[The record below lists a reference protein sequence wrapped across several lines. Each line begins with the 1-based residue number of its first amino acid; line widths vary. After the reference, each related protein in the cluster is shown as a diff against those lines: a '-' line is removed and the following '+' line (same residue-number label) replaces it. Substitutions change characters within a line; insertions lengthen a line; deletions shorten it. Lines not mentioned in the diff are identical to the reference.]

1 MSSVAAPHGESS
13 AARRARPPRAI
24 AWPVLGLVALVIV
37 LTCIVVWMIHVRGI
51 RADLPPKWDEAAHSL
66 SGLAIARDLRTGD
79 ALALAYDTYRQV
91 YWPPLHSVL
100 VGLAFAAFGE
110 RLAVAR
116 VVSLAAF
123 ALIPV
128 VLLAAGR
135 MMYPRDEPL
144 RGWVAG
150 GLAGI
155 LAVTTPA
162 LIPFASVA
170 FLELPA
176 LLAVTLTLL
185 AYFVAERAVDR
196 PRRRALV
203 AVGILIAYFMKT
215 NYGILLLVVVAI
227 DAVIDARFPGRRL
240 FSRRNAYIV
249 VPLAIVFVIWFAYP
263 PKLAGTI
270 RALVNR
276 QAVGVDPW
284 TLNGLLYYPR
294 SLLVFAGSRAMLGVF
309 LAGVVG
315 AWGLRRSP
323 NVRLLLL
330 LVSIQFLLG
339 EAHQTKENR
348 HILPIV
354 PAIFLLTGA
363 TAARVTS
370 AARRSDRSGT
380 VRGVAVAAGVAVAL
394 IVARQFGTLLAR
406 PLPTAWPH
414 PPRPAGVAHHAIV
427 DGVTAAIGRGE
438 RVLLVEAFDVDVG
451 PSVMDWDLS
460 ANRQLLR
467 IEHAGA
473 NAAVDRDRQVAAVI
487 RRAPL
492 PSWIVARVTRVL
504 GRSDSLARVRT
515 MYAGL
520 PEALDPNAFAA
531 SFHET
536 LRIGRIDHVILATP
550 MSSQTPHPPAYF
562 EPSVAHPML
571 IPVSTHLVDA
581 DPRVRLDEFRVRRD
595 FAGDVNERRAVPAQ
609 RQ

>member
-1 MSSVAAPHGESS
+1 M
-13 AARRARPPRAI
+13 
-24 AWPVLGLVALVIV
+24 LGLVALVIG
-37 LTCIVVWMIHVRGI
+37 LTCIVVWIIYVRGI
-51 RADLPPKWDEAAHSL
+51 RADLPPRWDEAAHSL

-135 MMYPRDEPL
+135 IMYPRDEPL
-144 RGWVAG
+144 HGWVAG
-150 GLAGI
+150 SVAGI

-162 LIPFASVA
+162 LIPFASLA

-196 PRRRALV
+196 PQRRALV
-203 AVGILIAYFMKT
+203 ALGILLAYFMKT

-227 DAVIDARFPGRRL
+227 AAVIDARFSVRRL

-263 PKLAGTI
+263 PKLVATI

-276 QAVGVDPW
+276 QEVGLDPW
-284 TLNGLLYYPR
+284 TLDGLLFYPR
-294 SLLVFAGSRAMLGVF
+294 SLLAFAGSQAMLGVF
-309 LAGVVG
+309 LAGAVG

-330 LVSIQFLLG
+330 LAGIQFLLG
-339 EAHQTKENR
+339 EVHHTKSNR
-348 HILPIV
+348 HILPMM

-370 AARRSDRSGT
+370 AVRGRERSGT

-394 IVARQFGTLLAR
+394 IVATQLGTLVVR
-406 PLPTAWPH
+406 PLPTAWPN
-414 PPRPAGVAHHAIV
+414 PPWPAGVAHHAIV
-427 DGVTAAIGRGE
+427 DGVIAAIGRGE

-451 PSVMDWDLS
+451 PSIMDWDLS

-473 NAAVDRDRQVAAVI
+473 NATVDRDRRVTAVI

-492 PSWIVARVTRVL
+492 PSWIVARLTRVL

-520 PEALDPNAFAA
+520 PEELDANAFAA

-550 MSSQTPHPPAYF
+550 MSSRTPHPRAYF

-571 IPVSTHLVDA
+571 IPVSTRLVNA
-581 DPRVRLDEFRVRRD
+581 NRPVRLDEFRVRRD
-595 FAGDVNERRAVPAQ
+595 FAGDVSDHRAVPAQ
-609 RQ
+609 RR